1 MPAEPDHALL
11 FAADCP
17 VCGRGGTVVTPD
29 YCSDGHG
36 AECPDRICVDCGSA
50 LFVDPDV
57 GSRDASRSQIA

>member
-1 MPAEPDHALL
+1 MPAEPDPALL

-50 LFVDPDV
+50 LFIDPDV
-57 GSRDASRSQIA
+57 SPEPASQSRIA